1 MCELFIGADPD
12 LWESRTKS
20 LRIDGM
26 ATSIRVERFF
36 WDILEEIAA
45 RDAMTVNQLITKLYH
60 ESLDADHDLG
70 NFTSFL
76 RVCCGRYLALAS
88 NGEVP
93 RDAAT
98 PLAGV
103 DAPGHSGA
111 GAGGAGRHAQGR
123 RHPGP
128 ADAAAAGELSR
139 QAIDFTLDRRA
150 APAAVCPIWICI
162 SATPVWMT

>member
-12 LWESRTKS
+12 LWENRTKS

-88 NGEVP
+88 NGEVT

-103 DAPGHSGA
+103 DAPGILA
-111 GAGGAGRHAQGR
+111 RERAARDATR
-123 RHPGP
+123 K
-128 ADAAAAGELSR
+128 DAATPAPPTP
-139 QAIDFTLDRRA
+139 QRR
-150 APAAVCPIWICI
+150 VN
-162 SATPVWMT
+162 

>member
-45 RDAMTVNQLITKLYH
+45 RDAMTVNQLITRLYY

-88 NGEVP
+88 LGEVT
-93 RDAAT
+93 RDSAT
-98 PLAGV
+98 PLAGA
-103 DAPGHSGA
+103 DAPGILA
-111 GAGGAGRHAQGR
+111 RERAAR
-123 RHPGP
+123 
-128 ADAAAAGELSR
+128 AAAGPSGS
-139 QAIDFTLDRRA
+139 AAPGLDRPQRH
-150 APAAVCPIWICI
+150 
-162 SATPVWMT
+162 TN

>member
-103 DAPGHSGA
+103 DAPGILA
-111 GAGGAGRHAQGR
+111 RERAARDATR
-123 RHPGP
+123 K
-128 ADAAAAGELSR
+128 DAATPAR
-139 QAIDFTLDRRA
+139 PTPQRR
-150 APAAVCPIWICI
+150 VN
-162 SATPVWMT
+162 

>member
-88 NGEVP
+88 HGEVT

-103 DAPGHSGA
+103 DAPGILA
-111 GAGGAGRHAQGR
+111 R
-123 RHPGP
+123 
-128 ADAAAAGELSR
+128 E
-139 QAIDFTLDRRA
+139 RA
-150 APAAVCPIWICI
+150 AREAKREDTNTPP
-162 SATPVWMT
+162 SALPQRRVN

>member
-103 DAPGHSGA
+103 DAPGIRA
-111 GAGGAGRHAQGR
+111 LERAARDATR
-123 RHPGP
+123 K
-128 ADAAAAGELSR
+128 DAATPARLTP
-139 QAIDFTLDRRA
+139 QRR
-150 APAAVCPIWICI
+150 VN
-162 SATPVWMT
+162 